1 MNYAL
6 QSIWHDRSRYLP
18 GVLAVAFS
26 AVLMSLQVGLLFGLF
41 SVTSIPID
49 NSRAD
54 VWIGSPKVLSVDL
67 GRPIPKDYASR
78 AWSVPGVEKVESY
91 YQAFGSWI
99 KPNGGSELCIVIG
112 MSLEEGS
119 LGLNEKLTPSV
130 QAMLTEPGGIVVDVS
145 ELRRLGLTGI
155 GDVAEINGKQV
166 RIVGLVEGMSSLAG
180 PYVLS
185 SLSTAADLL
194 INKVI
199 LQNEVTYLL
208 VKVSDPARAPEV
220 VRQLCERYPKEMSSF
235 TSPNFAYHSKKHWV
249 TKTKAGIAIGYAA
262 LLGLLVGMV
271 VTSQTLYAAT
281 TASSKE
287 YATLLALGIPRS
299 RISRT
304 VLAQS
309 FWVGIAGLIVAYPA
323 TLGFKEGAALL
334 NVKVLLSPELVI
346 GAACIT
352 MAMAM
357 IAGMLALRSVMRLE
371 PTTLLR

>member
-26 AVLMSLQVGLLFGLF
+26 AVLMSLQIGLLFGLF

-49 NSRAD
+49 YSRAD
-54 VWIGSPKVLSVDL
+54 VWVGSPKVLSVDL
-67 GRPIPKDYASR
+67 GRAIPESSFSSR
-78 AWSVPGVEKVESY
+78 ASSIEGVVQVEKY
-91 YQAFGSWI
+91 YQAFGGWT
-99 KPNGGSELCIVIG
+99 KPDGGSELCIVIG
-112 MSLEEGS
+112 MFLGEGS
-119 LGLNEKLTPSV
+119 LGVNEKLTPAV
-130 QAMLTEPGGIVVDVS
+130 RQLLTEPGGIVVDVS
-145 ELRRLGLTGI
+145 ELKRLGVKGI
-155 GDVAEINGKQV
+155 GDTAEINGKSV
-166 RIVGLVEGMSSLAG
+166 RVVGLVDGMSSLAG
-180 PYVLS
+180 PYVLC
-185 SLSTAADLL
+185 SLPTAADLL
-194 INKVI
+194 LQVI
-199 LQNEVTYLL
+199 PQGKVTYLL
-208 VKVSDPARAPEV
+208 LKCDRPDRVAGV
-220 VRQLCERYPKEMSSF
+220 VRQLSDRYSNDMTSF
-235 TSPNFAYHSKKHWV
+235 TSTNFAYHSKKHWV

-281 TASSKE
+281 TASAKE

-299 RISRT
+299 RVSRT

-334 NVKVLLSPELVI
+334 NVKVLLSPELLI
-346 GAACIT
+346 AAAGIT
-352 MAMAM
+352 MMMAM
-357 IAGMLALRSVMRLE
+357 VAGMVALRSVTRLE